1 MSGRG
6 GLAPTQKMPFPFFDE
21 TKELNE
27 TTRKEATGS
36 FIALVDGITHYE
48 LGGTKD
54 GKPVVL
60 VHGFSAPLFIFN
72 PLFEFLTNSGFRVLR
87 YDLLG
92 RGYSDKPRTRYDI
105 HLFVKQLKDLLDALE
120 MKDITLL
127 GLSMGGPVT
136 TAFVK
141 EYPRLVCKH
150 ILIDPSGAKAVEL
163 TLLLKTARQPIIGE
177 LLIALFGSNNMI
189 KGIASDFFDPDLVAM
204 FQEKYKIQ
212 MEFKG
217 FKQAILSSMRNG
229 MLDSFLETYK
239 KVGALKKPTLIF
251 WGMNDKTT
259 PYEDHPLILQA
270 LPHAEFHAI
279 ANCGHIPH
287 YEKPEIFNPILL
299 EFLSR

>member
-1 MSGRG
+1 MS
-6 GLAPTQKMPFPFFDE
+6 FPFFDE

-27 TTRKEATGS
+27 VTRSEAAGS
-36 FIALVDGITHYE
+36 FIVLPDGITHYE
-48 LGGTKD
+48 LGGPRD
-54 GKPVVL
+54 GEPVVL
-60 VHGFSAPLFIFN
+60 VHGFSVPLFIFD

-92 RGYSDKPRTRYDI
+92 RGCSDKPHTRYDI
-105 HLFVKQLKDLLDALE
+105 HLFVKQLKDLLDALGIT
-120 MKDITLL
+120 DITLL

-136 TAFVK
+136 TSFIHK
-141 EYPRLVCKH
+141 HPRYVRKH
-150 ILIDPSGAKAVEL
+150 ILIDPSGAKGVGL
-163 TLLLKTARQPIIGE
+163 TWLLKITRIPVVGE
-177 LLIALFGSNNMI
+177 LLIALFGSKNMI
-189 KGIASDFFDPDLVAM
+189 KGIASDFFDPELVAM
-204 FQEKYKIQ
+204 FQVKYKIQ
-212 MEFKG
+212 MEYKG
-217 FKQAILSSMRNG
+217 FKHAILSTMRNG

-259 PYEDHPLILQA
+259 PYEDHALILQA

-279 ANCGHIPH
+279 ENCGHIPH